1 MKPDYTVYLLYLIPF
16 CLVMYF
22 YLRRHNRRTQAHT
35 EVMHENIQ
43 AGLTEPATLHPIIN
57 PNLCMGSGSCVK
69 VCPEKA
75 LGIIHGKAVLIS
87 PAVCIGHGACAAACP
102 VSAIELVFGTEKRGV
117 DIPQVKPNFE
127 TNMPGIFIA
136 GELGGM
142 GLIRKAVEQGRQAV
156 TTISKR
162 KGGNAPLDVVIIGA
176 GPAGMASTLMA
187 HEMGLR
193 YATLEQEETFGGTT
207 LHYPRGKLVMTAP
220 MNLPIYG
227 KVNIRETNKEALMEL
242 WEDVVRETD
251 IKINFGERMERIEQ
265 QGNTFQVVTNRNTYH
280 TNNILLSIGRRGTPR
295 KLEVPGEDQSKVMY
309 RLIDP
314 AQFKGKH
321 VLVVGGGD
329 AALEAAVAVSEEPG
343 STVTLSYRSNAFNRV
358 KVKNRKYTEAAQASG
373 RLNVL
378 LESNV
383 TEILPTSVK
392 LEQKGT
398 PIEIPND
405 AVIICAGGILP
416 TQLLQ
421 EIGIKIDTHRGQV
434 KH

>member
-1 MKPDYTVYLLYLIPF
+1 
-16 CLVMYF
+16 
-22 YLRRHNRRTQAHT
+22 
-35 EVMHENIQ
+35 
-43 AGLTEPATLHPIIN
+43 
-57 PNLCMGSGSCVK
+57 
-69 VCPEKA
+69 
-75 LGIIHGKAVLIS
+75 VLFRS
-87 PAVCIGHGACAAACP
+87 
-102 VSAIELVFGTEKRGV
+102 
-117 DIPQVKPNFE
+117 
-127 TNMPGIFIA
+127 
-136 GELGGM
+136 
-142 GLIRKAVEQGRQAV
+142 
-156 TTISKR
+156 
-162 KGGNAPLDVVIIGA
+162 
-176 GPAGMASTLMA
+176 
-187 HEMGLR
+187 
-193 YATLEQEETFGGTT
+193 
-207 LHYPRGKLVMTAP
+207 
-220 MNLPIYG
+220 
-227 KVNIRETNKEALMEL
+227 
-242 WEDVVRETD
+242 ETD

-405 AVIICAGGILP
+405 AFIICAGGILP